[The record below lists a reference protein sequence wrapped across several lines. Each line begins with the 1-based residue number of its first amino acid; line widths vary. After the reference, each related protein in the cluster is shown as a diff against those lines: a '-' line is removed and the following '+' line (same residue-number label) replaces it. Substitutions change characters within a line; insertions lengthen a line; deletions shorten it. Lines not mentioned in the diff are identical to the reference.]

1 MNKDKILGKLGLASR
16 ARKLIFGEGMIL
28 KSFSKNQKQLVF
40 LASDAGKNIKK
51 KMNQKQFAY
60 GFSLIDTLS
69 TEDLSKAVGK
79 EHVKAILLRDEGFIK
94 SILDE
99 LES

>member
-1 MNKDKILGKLGLASR
+1 MNKDKIVGKLGLASR
-16 ARKLIFGEGMIL
+16 ARKLMFGEGMIL
-28 KSFSKNQKQLVF
+28 KSFSKNHKQLVF
-40 LASDAGKNIKK
+40 LASDAGKNITK
-51 KMNQKQFAY
+51 KMQNKQFAY
-60 GFSLIDTLS
+60 DFTLVDAFS
-69 TEDLSKAVGK
+69 TEELSKAVGK